1 LHAFNVQSPKGYMCI
16 NQKAQR
22 QALRVGLAA
31 NTAMARSN
39 SSMIDRKL
47 AVNDV
52 LVAVVLVFAAVVLMK
67 LGAVVM
73 N

>member
-1 LHAFNVQSPKGYMCI
+1 
-16 NQKAQR
+16 
-22 QALRVGLAA
+22 
-31 NTAMARSN
+31 
-39 SSMIDRKL
+39 MIDRKL